1 MVKSE
6 SSKKTGVGIFGGT
19 FNPIHL
25 GHLIIAEN
33 SREKLNLKKIIFVPS
48 CYPPHKKTPEI
59 GASHRYQMAK
69 LAISPNPYFVL
80 SAIEVKRKNKSYTI
94 DTIRALKKLYSK
106 EKNFYFILGLDAY
119 LAINTWKDI
128 EKLAGLVKFVV
139 VKRPGYQGDTSCQ
152 IATSS
157 PPLCFAKRS
166 SGDFLAMTPK
176 FKNVKFLDLGPIG
189 ISSTEIRK
197 RIKEKKSVR
206 YLLPKNV
213 MDYIFQHHLYE

>member
-106 EKNFYFILGLDAY
+106 EKNFYFIL
-119 LAINTWKDI
+119 NTWKDI

-152 IATSS
+152 VATSS

-176 FKNVKFLDLGPIG
+176 FKNVRFLDLGPIG